1 MNIISE
7 YQKDIIKYKN
17 IYKNKSCY
25 IIGSGPSINSFQEQE
40 EGIYI
45 GCNHIIKN
53 KYFKNKLHFYFFGD
67 GYTKYI
73 DDSNKI
79 YGNHKKEVDDLDIKI
94 NKLCMVSLNNNL
106 NVHGFNKNIIDDLY
120 KNKNTIPCDMNLE
133 TLHKNLEKNPFI
145 NHSIV
150 FSACQFA
157 LYCGFT
163 KIYLVGCDA
172 NGFFHSNSYFKK
184 SNNNNNNN
192 NILIKWWK
200 KIYEHKNKFYSS
212 ASIININPIGLKD
225 LMDKDIYTNINNHV
239 I

>member
-53 KYFKNKLHFYFFGD
+53 KNFKNKLYFYFFGD

-133 TLHKNLEKNPFI
+133 TLHKNLEKK
-145 NHSIV
+145 SI
-150 FSACQFA
+150 
-157 LYCGFT
+157 Y
-163 KIYLVGCDA
+163 
-172 NGFFHSNSYFKK
+172 
-184 SNNNNNNN
+184 
-192 NILIKWWK
+192 
-200 KIYEHKNKFYSS
+200 
-212 ASIININPIGLKD
+212 
-225 LMDKDIYTNINNHV
+225 
-239 I
+239 